1 MIRLLILVCCFL
13 GMVTPMSLMAQDPD
27 SAPDTSKALFKV
39 YRSYGEGLLNP
50 DSVFVLDLSKQK
62 RKTLPDEVRQFRNLQ
77 ELRLSRNSLS
87 ELPDWIGELT
97 HLRKLDV
104 SNNKLTSIPVSI
116 GLLDKLEFLGLNRNL
131 IRELPVE
138 IGGLVSLQ
146 VLEMWDNELEV
157 VPDELKKLHA
167 LKVFELRGILFSQRD
182 QERIRSLVPDADVF
196 FSPPCNCK
204 N

>member
-1 MIRLLILVCCFL
+1 MIRFLRIVCCIWAAL
-13 GMVTPMSLMAQDPD
+13 LPLNAMAQDPD
-27 SAPDTSKALFKV
+27 TAPDTSRAVFKV
-39 YRSYGEGLLNP
+39 YRSYGEGLRNP
-50 DSVFVLDLSKQK
+50 DSVYVLDLSKQK

-77 ELRLSRNSLS
+77 ELRISRNSLT
-87 ELPDWIGELT
+87 ELPDWIGELK
-97 HLRKLDV
+97 HLRKLDA
-104 SNNKLTSIPVSI
+104 SNNKLTSLPASI
-116 GLLDKLEFLGLNRNL
+116 GLLNKLEFLGLNRNL

-157 VPDELKKLHA
+157 VPDELKKLYA
-167 LKVFELRGILFSQRD
+167 LKVLELRGILFSQRD
-182 QERIRSLVPDADVF
+182 QDRIRSLVPEADVF

>member
-1 MIRLLILVCCFL
+1 MIRILLFAICFWGGFL
-13 GMVTPMSLMAQDPD
+13 PTDIMAQDAD
-27 SAPDTSKALFKV
+27 SVVDTSKVVLKV
-39 YRSYGEGLLNP
+39 YRSYGEGLRNP

-62 RKTLPDEVRQFRNLQ
+62 RKVLPDEVRQFRTLQ
-77 ELRLSRNSLS
+77 ELRISRNSLS
-87 ELPDWIGELT
+87 TLPDWIGELT
-97 HLRKLDV
+97 QLKKLDV
-104 SNNKLTSIPVSI
+104 SNNKLTSLPASI
-116 GLLDKLEFLGLNRNL
+116 GLLNKLEFLGLNRNL

-138 IGGLVSLQ
+138 IGGLSSLQ
-146 VLEMWDNELEV
+146 ILEMWDNELEV

-182 QERIRSLVPDADVF
+182 QERIRSLVPDADVY